1 MTEPRRWRE
10 TDGVPGEVARL
21 LSRGSPTRPMPR
33 NVGERAKKR
42 LAVLALP
49 AAASIILS
57 WKGLALAAL
66 AVAGAV
72 GAHAVATRR
81 DDAATIASSHSAPRL
96 APPVLSAP
104 PTSDLPT
111 VSSQTPSIAESR
123 TSGDAPP
130 PSRSTFRPL
139 ERTDSGTGSIER
151 DTLAGELALV
161 GRARASLDADPRS
174 ALAVLDEHA
183 RRFPKGKL
191 TMERELLAL
200 DALDRLG
207 RSAEARERAQRL
219 LAVARGTIYEPRVR
233 AHLDDQP

>member
-21 LSRGSPTRPMPR
+21 LSGGSPTRPMPR
-33 NVGERAKKR
+33 TVGERAKKR
-42 LAVLALP
+42 LSVLALP

-72 GAHAVATRR
+72 GAHAVATRQ
-81 DDAATIASSHSAPRL
+81 DDAAPIASSHSAPKL
-96 APPVLSAP
+96 APPVLAAP
-104 PTSDLPT
+104 PSTDLPP
-111 VSSQTPSIAESR
+111 VSGEPPIAEPQ
-123 TSGDAPP
+123 TSVDAPP
-130 PSRSTFRPL
+130 PRAAFRAP
-139 ERTDSGTGSIER
+139 ERTDGGTRSIER

-161 GRARASLDADPRS
+161 GRARANLDADPQS
-174 ALAVLDEHA
+174 ALAALDEHA

-191 TMERELLAL
+191 AMERELLAL

-219 LAVARGTIYEPRVR
+219 VSVARGTIYEPRVR
-233 AHLDDQP
+233 AHLNSQP